1 MYISLGSFTAIL
13 ACLSVCHG
21 LQASQIPSDTPL
33 SSLITSAK
41 THLANGSPRDAL
53 LFYDVAVSRDP
64 SNYLTIFQR
73 GAAFLSIGKNSQA
86 LNDFDRVLE
95 LKPDFESALLQ
106 RARLRA
112 KSADWTG
119 AIADLEKSGKK
130 TSPEYEELQEARK
143 AADTA
148 QKAEKKGAW
157 DTCVNQANVAVL
169 KAATSLSL
177 RRTRAHC
184 HLERGDVE
192 EAISDL
198 THILQISPGSVEPH
212 LQISSMLF
220 FALGDNEHGIAQI
233 RKCLHSDP
241 ESKPCNRLYKREKQL
256 LKRLEKLQGALG
268 SRKYSNAANLLVGS
282 NGDSGILDNVKEDV
296 KQAKKEGHIH
306 PAAPNRLYTS
316 LVENT
321 CEAYREVRDSLVT
334 SLKEIAKNI
343 IVTYAQAWCP
353 LLLRSP

>member
-13 ACLSVCHG
+13 ACLSVCHS

-53 LFYDVAVSRDP
+53 LFYDAAVSRDP
-64 SNYLTIFQR
+64 TNYLTIFQR

-86 LNDFDRVLE
+86 LHDFDRVLE

-112 KSADWTG
+112 KSADWAG
-119 AIADLEKSGKK
+119 ALGDLEKAGKK
-130 TSPEYEELQEARK
+130 SSPEYKEFQEAQK
-143 AADTA
+143 AAVAA
-148 QKAEKKGAW
+148 QNAEKKGAW
-157 DTCVNQANVAVL
+157 DTCVSQANVAVL
-169 KAATSLSL
+169 KAATSLNL

-184 HLERGDVE
+184 HLELGEAE

-198 THILQISPGSVEPH
+198 AHVLQISPGSVEPH
-212 LQISSMLF
+212 LQISSVLF
-220 FALGDNEHGIAQI
+220 FALGDNERGISQI

-256 LKRLEKLQGALG
+256 LKRLEKLQGALD

-282 NGDSGILDNVKEDV
+282 NGDSGILDDVKEDV
-296 KQAKKEGHIH
+296 KQAKEEGYIH

-316 LVENT
+316 LVEHT
-321 CEAYREVRDSLVT
+321 CEAYREVCDSPGT
-334 SLKEIAKNI
+334 SVREIAK
-343 IVTYAQAWCP
+343 TF
-353 LLLRSP
+353 